1 MIARHALFCGI
12 IVACALAGE
21 FPVAAETYPSRPI
34 RIIVPFPAGGGAD
47 ATARIVA
54 ERLSRG
60 LAQPVYVENKPGSG
74 GLIGT
79 ESAVRTAA
87 DGYTIL
93 VTTDALTSTPHVLK
107 TSIDPLNDL
116 VPVVQLTRQPVVLAV
131 HPSLGVSTIAELVA
145 LAKQRPGMSYATSGL
160 ASPQSITPLW
170 FASIAGIK
178 LEAVPYRGG
187 GPAINDLIAGHVK
200 IGSVGVAPLIP
211 HYKTGAVRFLAQ
223 TNETRSPSLPDVP
236 TYQEAGI
243 KNLVLEQWF
252 GVFAPART
260 PAAIVERLNVEIGKV
275 LADPTVQATLR
286 ESAQEPVGGSAEQ
299 FASLVRKDLAKY
311 ARLVRELKIKA
322 D

>member
-1 MIARHALFCGI
+1 MTARHALFCGI
-12 IVACALAGE
+12 IIACALADG
-21 FPVAAETYPSRPI
+21 FPAAAETYPNRPI

-60 LAQPVYVENKPGSG
+60 LAQPVYVENKAGSG

-87 DGYTIL
+87 DGYTLL

-131 HPSLGVSTIAELVA
+131 HPSLGVSTIAELIA

-211 HYKTGAVRFLAQ
+211 HYKAGAVRFLAQ

-243 KNLVLEQWF
+243 TNLVLEQWF

-260 PAAIVERLNVEIGKV
+260 PAAIVERLNAEFGKV
-275 LADPTVQATLR
+275 LADPAVQATLR